1 MDDNEKKNELL
12 NSFSKMELYPSIVE
26 EDISI
31 ERYQKISLVSLA
43 AIGTSFEQLALA
55 FQNVMNDAP
64 TGKMLCYVEI
74 PNKGHLAKFKDG
86 SGYLGA
92 VLKENGSVGGG
103 QAVINPLVCN
113 PAVLMIA
120 FSIMSIDK
128 KLENILE
135 IQKEILDFL
144 VRQQRSELKG
154 DLNFLSDVFNNYKHN
169 WNSVKF
175 KDSNYTKVLDIR
187 QSAERKIDFY
197 KEQIMIR
204 IKKKL
209 VLHGDKE
216 VNKQLT
222 KLITDLKDY
231 QVALYIYSFA
241 RFLEVILLENFD
253 EAYLDQITNKI
264 YDYSFKYREIYT
276 LCYDKIQNYADSSV
290 NANLLKGFGNI
301 NKVLGETIAKVP
313 VINTLQI
320 DEVLIETGDKIKNYS
335 YKKAN
340 KGIEKLIENQSI
352 YVVPFV
358 ENIKEI
364 NKLYNRQLEILFD
377 HENIY
382 LKSLEE

>member
-1 MDDNEKKNELL
+1 MDKDCDSKGEINMDDNEKKNELL
-12 NSFSKMELYPSIVE
+12 NSFSNMELYPSIVE

-64 TGKMLCYVEI
+64 TGKILCYVEI

-103 QAVINPLVCN
+103 QAVINPLICN

-204 IKKKL
+204 IKKSWLCMETK
-209 VLHGDKE
+209 
-216 VNKQLT
+216 
-222 KLITDLKDY
+222 KLI
-231 QVALYIYSFA
+231 S
-241 RFLEVILLENFD
+241 
-253 EAYLDQITNKI
+253 
-264 YDYSFKYREIYT
+264 
-276 LCYDKIQNYADSSV
+276 
-290 NANLLKGFGNI
+290 NL
-301 NKVLGETIAKVP
+301 
-313 VINTLQI
+313 
-320 DEVLIETGDKIKNYS
+320 
-335 YKKAN
+335 
-340 KGIEKLIENQSI
+340 QS
-352 YVVPFV
+352 
-358 ENIKEI
+358 
-364 NKLYNRQLEILFD
+364 
-377 HENIY
+377 
-382 LKSLEE
+382 

>member
-1 MDDNEKKNELL
+1 M
-12 NSFSKMELYPSIVE
+12 
-26 EDISI
+26 
-31 ERYQKISLVSLA
+31 
-43 AIGTSFEQLALA
+43 
-55 FQNVMNDAP
+55 
-64 TGKMLCYVEI
+64 
-74 PNKGHLAKFKDG
+74 
-86 SGYLGA
+86 GA

-169 WNSVKF
+169 WSSVKF

-276 LCYDKIQNYADSSV
+276 LCYNKIQNYADSSV

-335 YKKAN
+335 SKKAN
-340 KGIEKLIENQSI
+340 KGIEKLIENQSS